1 MSWRLTSVLAV
12 VLPVVAASCSKSTSE
27 SSGGTLHP
35 STGPISQTELQQ
47 SGARDAYDAVQRLR
61 PRWLVVRSMRSF
73 SIQTVVVVFQDN
85 LYLGNQDELR
95 RIGTD
100 GIYSIEYIDGATA
113 QATLPGL
120 RDIHVEGAIRVHMA
134 PPK

>member
-1 MSWRLTSVLAV
+1 
-12 VLPVVAASCSKSTSE
+12 
-27 SSGGTLHP
+27 
-35 STGPISQTELQQ
+35 
-47 SGARDAYDAVQRLR
+47 VQRLR

-73 SIQTVVVVFQDN
+73 SVETVVAVFQDN
-85 LYLGNQDELR
+85 LYLGNPDELR
-95 RIGTD
+95 RIGVD

-120 RDIHVEGAIRVHMA
+120 RDLHIEGAIVVHMA

>member
-1 MSWRLTSVLAV
+1 MSWRLASVLAV
-12 VLPVVAASCSKSTSE
+12 VLSVVAASCSKATSE
-27 SSGGTLHP
+27 SSGGTVHP
-35 STGPISQTELQQ
+35 SSGAVTQTELQQ
-47 SGARDAYDAVQRLR
+47 SGARDAYEAVQRLR

-73 SIQTVVVVFQDN
+73 SVETVVAVFQDN
-85 LYLGNQDELR
+85 LYLGNPDELR
-95 RIGTD
+95 RIGVD

-120 RDIHVEGAIRVHMA
+120 RDLHIEGAIVVHMA